1 MASKLIKIILMCLK
15 KNTSVNSKVIYNYNN
30 LYFIEKLFVKIRI
43 PFDLSFFN
51 YRFIKELIFNNYKMV
66 IIFKGFRMF
75 DYGSR

>member
-1 MASKLIKIILMCLK
+1 MASKLIKIILMSLK

-75 DYGSR
+75 DYCSR